1 MHRDHAG
8 SRLAKS
14 FYYSYK
20 LGLTHF
26 IVYYIKRTLCNFI
39 IKSNL
44 SSPSTA
50 DVPHVTISV
59 TMFNLSSPNTAD
71 VPHGTISVTMFPM
84 LSLLLVGTVLYLV
97 MFSVSALSGSGWL
110 RSRGKVTEPLAWLMA
125 RDWTASAVKSATCTP
140 STSTVYRSVG

>member
-1 MHRDHAG
+1 MHRDLAG

-20 LGLTHF
+20 F
-26 IVYYIKRTLCNFI
+26 IRLNILHCALYKTYMYNLI

-50 DVPHVTISV
+50 DVFHVTISV
-59 TMFNLSSPNTAD
+59 TVFP
-71 VPHGTISVTMFPM
+71 VT
-84 LSLLLVGTVLYLV
+84 SLLLVGTVLYLFMV
-97 MFSVSALSGSGWL
+97 SVTAFSGRGWL
-110 RSRGKVTEPLAWLMA
+110 RRRDRVTEPLAWLMA